1 MLETQNFALY
11 FNLFFFG
18 LIGLGMLI
26 GFILG
31 LKTTLY
37 RLIVKVIFYIIF
49 FATLNAVVALIWRAP
64 IPNLGNTLGAID
76 GAFSGVRTLREALP
90 IAMEMML
97 GDTLNATLENENFLA
112 FATSLSLFVV
122 KIVYTIFYFTVF
134 KLIYNIIFFVIRI
147 IFFRTKKEDKF
158 KSKKRLPAM
167 AVGAASGLVSVFV
180 TLILLGGIMDV
191 STNLVSLLDEND
203 ETVELASGLNN
214 NDNGNGI
221 EVPDELEEE
230 VGLIRD
236 MTDAYNN
243 NVIVRNVSRWTHT
256 DPETERE
263 TPQNLRLF
271 DMVFSIDYRD
281 HSIRFRHEISVVADI
296 SNVMLNSEFARTQNM
311 SDLSGDEFRQA
322 FTHLSSS
329 ELFVAIL
336 PLGIEMAADYT
347 EMELPIDSEALY
359 AIDWRNEVTK
369 FGAIASTGIDILHAA
384 GVFDEDDAYETAVFD
399 GDDFR
404 TLFND
409 VSESEIFTL
418 GATAGMDILLDMA
431 GEDMAVVLD
440 VPEGV
445 VWEDEFKAFG
455 EIIGSFA
462 DTEVTIRDVR
472 EQDYNEIFQKLSTMD
487 MQVIL
492 DSRFIENAMINVL
505 SGKGDLMDVEQLLV
519 PDDVAWRDVYD
530 GDTRESDGELRK
542 ILIAVNALTAEAAN
556 LDFEALDINLVLDF
570 DESLFDTVF
579 ESAILEA
586 SIGNLAYELSA
597 DIEELVIPKSILKI
611 IVVDGVDRDIV
622 SKDEILSLIDTVRLI
637 NIDDFENLAFDASIL
652 ADLSDEDIPNLFDSK
667 IIHATLS
674 QVILDMADEEDAFM
688 VVPYFDVDEVMI
700 RFYDEDDELDYVT
713 VDELSDL
720 LRAFL
725 SLDITENFDDFDAI
739 NLDLIN
745 ENIDALLD
753 SAILH
758 ATVSKQLFDLGEDTV
773 TIPHFAEDENPIRVV
788 SGVDD
793 EATEYVIKLELKATL
808 EALETL
814 DILDVDGFEGGVAL
828 DMLDEEENRQKVL
841 ASSILQAT
849 ISKQLID
856 MHEDAG
862 NETVIVPLLA
872 EDDTTE
878 IRKTVGENDTETE
891 YVVQVELDALLEALV
906 VLGITDNIDE
916 FDGGVDLS
924 VLEDQDNRTK
934 VLASSILQAT
944 ISKQLI
950 DMHEDAGNETI
961 VVPLLAEDGTTE
973 IRKTVGENDTETEY
987 VVQVELDALLE
998 ALVVLGITDN
1008 IDEFDGGVDL
1018 SALEDQDNRTKVLA
1032 SSILQATISKQLLD
1046 LDADETIVV
1055 PLMDEDDANS
1065 IRITVGPAGNE
1076 VDYVLSGELDNLLE
1090 GLVILGITDN
1100 VDQFDGGVNL
1110 DAFSEDRGNIDIVF
1124 ASSILQATVSKQ
1136 LLDMAEGPDPVINV
1150 PYFDEDE
1157 DTEIRLTVSGDDYI
1171 LKEELNKLMNALVT
1185 LELTDNVDAFDGN
1198 VDLLILEDT
1207 QNRSEVLSSS
1217 IIQATISDQVIDMQA
1232 AGTIDVP
1239 HREEDDDSLLRKRV
1253 GDSTENTETEFVVQS
1268 ELDALIRAV
1277 ITLMKDETTE
1287 TLYVEDFG
1295 GNINLEILGEEPD
1308 PGEDANRD
1316 IVLSSH
1322 IIRATMSKQMLDS
1335 ASLNVPQ
1342 RDAEDSFDVTV
1353 EILSGEPEAFT
1364 YIALDELTRFIDVL
1378 IMFEAYDIEAYDGA
1392 FDLGKLDSEENQ
1404 TTLLD
1409 SAIMHATIS
1418 ETLLDLDDAVLIVP
1432 TYMQDDSTLLRFVI
1446 SATEF
1451 VLDDEIRLLIDAF
1464 LAMGYSDLD
1473 TFGSEIE
1480 SERFFDNREVL
1491 LLSSAIRA
1499 TISDKLINDT
1509 GDNLL
1514 IPDEDINANI
1524 IRITVD
1530 NGAYT
1535 YIEENEMDHIFD
1547 ALELLDLKTF
1557 SEVELTSELVL
1568 GGVDI
1573 ATLLESVSIQLTL
1586 SDIILPNTQD
1596 ENDAIELNPMTL
1608 IVTTNFH
1615 QSVDVE
1621 GVATTQIE
1629 KDELQKLLDG
1639 LELLGADFDG
1649 AMDAQAVSGAIAD
1662 IDTILESGSL
1672 HVTIDNMIKSNAA
1685 IDVPD
1690 LATIPGAFNEL
1701 EDVTTAIEIERFIIA
1716 ADIVTA
1722 QTGSGD
1728 FTNVDFDLEA
1738 INNLSESEQETV
1750 IESMIVRNVLTDQIE
1765 TFIENEVPLV
1775 EPEDY
1780 FDETDYEE
1788 DDRDTFLR
1796 EQPILDFLDEY
1807 GDDL

>member
-26 GFILG
+26 GFIRG

-862 NETVIVPLLA
+862 NET
-872 EDDTTE
+872 
-878 IRKTVGENDTETE
+878 
-891 YVVQVELDALLEALV
+891 
-906 VLGITDNIDE
+906 
-916 FDGGVDLS
+916 
-924 VLEDQDNRTK
+924 
-934 VLASSILQAT
+934 
-944 ISKQLI
+944 
-950 DMHEDAGNETI
+950 I

-1018 SALEDQDNRTKVLA
+1018 SVLEDQDNRTKVLA

-1110 DAFSEDRGNIDIVF
+1110 DAFSEDRGNIDIVL
-1124 ASSILQATVSKQ
+1124 ASSILQATISKQ

-1514 IPDEDINANI
+1514 IPDADINANT
-1524 IRITVD
+1524 IRIAVD

-1535 YIEENEMDHIFD
+1535 YIEENEIDHIFD

-1615 QSVDVE
+1615 QSVNVD

-1629 KDELQKLLDG
+1629 KAELEKLLDG
-1639 LELLGADFDG
+1639 LEILGADFDG
-1649 AMDAQAVSGAIAD
+1649 AMDAQAISGAIAD
-1662 IDTILESGSL
+1662 IDIILESGSL

-1690 LATIPGAFNEL
+1690 LATIPGTFNEL